1 MRAAWRGV
9 HRVGQVRARQ
19 RGAHH
24 RRLALPVDLDEARSH
39 DPQRALD
46 VGGVH
51 RCATVDDGLEALAA
65 FAMGLGMVHQP
76 FDDGGRGEH
85 RKRTSRLGQPEQLRR
100 FDTARGRH
108 DVARAGHQVGNGVNA
123 GAVRHRRGI
132 DDGILRR
139 DRVHVDEI
147 GEPHGHEVAVRQHH
161 ALGPAGGAAGVEQP
175 GDVVGGTVHHRNGT
189 SRQQLL
195 VGGGLDIDLALEGF
209 ELRWRHVRG
218 HEGPARL
225 RVVDDPLR
233 LAGVQLGIHRHHHQA
248 RPPRAKQHLQITWV
262 VALKEHHALARGE
275 AGFVECTR
283 QPCRAILPFAVTR
296 HRRGATEDRGPGGV
310 GARRAR
316 EQMGEIHCRDS
327 PFVPRTCGRCTPSSG
342 PLRWQPQGDRPSE
355 GHAFFK
361 HSVSEGIVHWRV
373 DPRIAAMR
381 SPMPVLHR
389 PPP

>member
-1 MRAAWRGV
+1 
-9 HRVGQVRARQ
+9 
-19 RGAHH
+19 
-24 RRLALPVDLDEARSH
+24 
-39 DPQRALD
+39 
-46 VGGVH
+46 
-51 RCATVDDGLEALAA
+51 
-65 FAMGLGMVHQP
+65 MVHQP

-85 RKRTSRLGQPEQLRR
+85 RKRPSRLGQREQLGR
-100 FDTARGRH
+100 FDTARRRH

-132 DDGILRR
+132 DDGVLRR

-248 RPPRAKQHLQITWV
+248 RPPRAKQHLQIAWV
-262 VALKEHHALARGE
+262 VALEQHHPVTGVQTGGGKRGGQPRGALRPLAVGGHGLG
-275 AGFVECTR
+275 AVE
-283 QPCRAILPFAVTR
+283 QGGSVGVQTR
-296 HRRGATEDRGPGGV
+296 HACQLLRQV
-310 GARRAR
+310 
-316 EQMGEIHCRDS
+316 H
-327 PFVPRTCGRCTPSSG
+327 GRSLS
-342 PLRWQPQGDRPSE
+342 
-355 GHAFFK
+355 
-361 HSVSEGIVHWRV
+361 
-373 DPRIAAMR
+373 
-381 SPMPVLHR
+381 
-389 PPP
+389 